1 MNTVLRHVIA
11 GILYSLIISFIMM
24 GVTLLAFPPRKWSM
38 LLEREILDLPY
49 LFLAF
54 LIPVIIGAII
64 GLSIGIYWR
73 RRLHSI
79 ERHLEELVK
88 GQPISVKEEPEK
100 ELANIR
106 AIIEQLQEKL
116 VKQTELTQR
125 QATDRAYKRE
135 KSLQEVV
142 IQERNRLARELHD
155 SVSQQ
160 LFAAS
165 MMMSAIN
172 EANPPE
178 DQAMK
183 QQLHMIEKAIHQ
195 SQLEMRALLL
205 HLRPAA
211 LKGKSLTEGIE
222 ELLLELTQK
231 VPMDI
236 DWKVEALK
244 VDKGIEDHLFRILQ
258 ESVSNTLRHAKA
270 NTLHVMLIERDDFVI
285 LRVVD
290 DGIGFD
296 VEKVRASS
304 YGLQNMEER
313 AHELGGT
320 FKMISL
326 PGQGSRMEVKIPLL
340 RGKEEHT

>member
-1 MNTVLRHVIA
+1 MNNVLRHVIA
-11 GILYSLIISFIMM
+11 GIFYSLIISFIMM
-24 GVTLLAFPPRKWSM
+24 GITLLAFPPRKWGM

-54 LIPVIIGAII
+54 LIPVILGAII
-64 GLSIGIYWR
+64 GISTGIYWR

-79 ERHLEELVK
+79 ERHLDELVK
-88 GQPISVKEEPEK
+88 GQPITVKEEPEN

-106 AIIEQLQEKL
+106 AITDQLQEKL

-178 DQAMK
+178 DRAMK

-211 LKGKSLTEGIE
+211 FILKSVIEGIE

-244 VDKGIEDHLFRILQ
+244 VDKGIEAHLFRILQ

-270 NTLHVMLIERDDFVI
+270 NALHVMLIERDDFVI
-285 LRVVD
+285 R
-290 DGIGFD
+290 
-296 VEKVRASS
+296 S
-304 YGLQNMEER
+304 EER
-313 AHELGGT
+313 
-320 FKMISL
+320 
-326 PGQGSRMEVKIPLL
+326 RV
-340 RGKEEHT
+340 GKE